1 MFGSENTLILTRL
14 ARMVKGLKIMISRK
28 QIVGEKE
35 EGVVA
40 WSQGLEAAHGEEAT
54 ASQCSAQDGVGCFQR
69 K

>member
-1 MFGSENTLILTRL
+1 
-14 ARMVKGLKIMISRK
+14 MVKGLKIMISRK